1 MLKAIASKQTIEA
14 EKNEVAIKLLSIKD
28 KKIVHAIHV
37 LVDDLTTSKYKRT
50 SVSQYNKEIE
60 NAVQRVRNGKSIS
73 NDDVMK
79 QLDKL

>member
-1 MLKAIASKQTIEA
+1 MLKAISSKQTIEA

-37 LVDDLTTSKYKRT
+37 LVDDLTTSNRKRT

-60 NAVQRVRNGKSIS
+60 SAVKRVREGISIS
-73 NDDVMK
+73 NEEAMK
-79 QLDKL
+79 QMNNL